1 MFPLSTVLFPGAQMP
16 IHIFEPRYRELT
28 VDCLSGD
35 GRFGIVLIARG
46 SEVGGGDQRMSV
58 GTQAVITK
66 SAKMDDGRSLLLIRG
81 ESRIRVVEWL
91 ADDPYPLALVE
102 DWEPAGDPVDQA
114 ALSSAISTVRRT
126 RGMIAELGESS
137 ALSADVVFDD
147 DPEVAC
153 WQLCHEAPLSIF
165 DAQRLL
171 AQEGT
176 GDRLGLLRDLTEEL
190 EKDLHHMLSE
200 D

>member
-1 MFPLSTVLFPGAQMP
+1 MLVQ
-16 IHIFEPRYRELT
+16 
-28 VDCLSGD
+28 
-35 GRFGIVLIARG
+35 
-46 SEVGGGDQRMSV
+46 
-58 GTQAVITK
+58 
-66 SAKMDDGRSLLLIRG
+66 G
-81 ESRIRVVEWL
+81 ESRIRVVEWM
-91 ADDPYPLALVE
+91 ADDPYPLAMVE
-102 DWEPAGDPVDQA
+102 DW
-114 ALSSAISTVRRT
+114 RRT